1 MTIIWKL
8 ISEKLNNF
16 QNYYSANPGLN
27 LGFSTTGSMVLL
39 SHCPVLSTFFSQGS
53 TFWFKIP
60 NVKTHTNESPQ
71 YNCKVPSKVISRF
84 YEWEPP
90 KKPGVGSDLGDAP
103 GVSQLESLT
112 LRPCSHLRSTLLSIP
127 DPNLLSWAEY
137 RLHMNGRESCL
148 LFLFCFS
155 CCKYVRRNASLW
167 KEIYSLRT
175 LFESNNKKLLT

>member
-127 DPNLLSWAEY
+127 DPESSFLSRVSFTYEWEGVV
-137 RLHMNGRESCL
+137 LVIFV
-148 LFLFCFS
+148 LFLLLQI
-155 CCKYVRRNASLW
+155 CKKECQSLKGNLQSEDLVW
-167 KEIYSLRT
+167 K
-175 LFESNNKKLLT
+175 